1 MALVVRVVGM
11 TSPDLRFTPQH
22 EWLQVRDDG
31 TFRVGITDFA
41 QDSLGD
47 IVFVGLPTVGT
58 VVSAGGPLG
67 EVESTKSVS
76 EVYAPLSGVVVAVN
90 DAVETAPETINDDP
104 YGSGWL
110 LEIKPEGEVDVET
123 FLTEAAYLELVGG

>member
-1 MALVVRVVGM
+1 MVGM

>member
-1 MALVVRVVGM
+1 M
-11 TSPDLRFTPQH
+11 TPPDLRFTEQH

-31 TFRVGITDFA
+31 TIRVGITEFA

-47 IVFVGLPTVGT
+47 IVFVALPALGT
-58 VVSAGGPLG
+58 HVPANGPLG

-76 EVYAPLSGVVVAVN
+76 EVYSPLAGEVVAVN

-104 YGSGWL
+104 YGAGWL
-110 LEIKPEGEVDVET
+110 LDLKPDAEVDVET
-123 FLTEAAYLELVGG
+123 YLTEAAYLELVGG